1 VALAPA
7 RSFVNGFDEA
17 IAFIHYAFIFWIPL
31 GSSSS
36 CGHCIQT
43 TGLYCWHDV
52 IPLRHICM
60 RIASSQRCYLFQGI
74 LCTFYVV
81 SSVPFGVYDMH
92 NHMQCCNIKSC
103 SSASAVSVQS
113 VVFSKLITAPWGT
126 LHCRRGC
133 VCPCTWGRPV
143 PRWQTCAW
151 EWGLSTPSV
160 TRRRVS
166 LSLSFRHSL
175 RSTLPVPLSLDLC
188 RWMSARFIV
197 LLDIGQQITV

>member
-1 VALAPA
+1 MALAPA

-36 CGHCIQT
+36 CGHCIQI
-43 TGLYCWHDV
+43 TGIYCWHDV

-113 VVFSKLITAPWGT
+113 VVFSKLITG
-126 LHCRRGC
+126 RGSVGYAALPSRVC
-133 VCPCTWGRPV
+133 VSVYLGAACTKMANVCMGM
-143 PRWQTCAW
+143 
-151 EWGLSTPSV
+151 GLIHTECDP
-160 TRRRVS
+160 T
-166 LSLSFRHSL
+166 
-175 RSTLPVPLSLDLC
+175 
-188 RWMSARFIV
+188 
-197 LLDIGQQITV
+197 